1 MRVTLLADAVGL
13 WHGRAMTTA
22 APPANPD
29 MHLRSGLFAGIG
41 AYTLWGLMPIYFV
54 LLKSVPIVQIIANRI
69 IWSAVFVVGILAV
82 RRALPELWATL
93 KSWRLVRPLMVSA
106 VLIATNWMLYVWA
119 VNSGHILAAS
129 LGYFLNPLLNVLL
142 GFAVLRERLQ
152 PLQWVAI
159 GVAGIGVAILAAGA
173 LSTLWVSLGLALS
186 FGLYGLVRKTVV
198 TGPLVGLAA
207 ETLVLLPVALAGFAW
222 WTMQGQL
229 VFGDDTKISLLL
241 AFAGVYTAIPL
252 LLFAFAARRMT
263 LATLGLLQYIGPTLQ
278 MLLGIFVYGEHL
290 STAHKIAFPLIW
302 AALALYSWSAF
313 RANRATR

>member
-1 MRVTLLADAVGL
+1 MLAPVCVL
-13 WHGRAMTTA
+13 WHGRGMTTA
-22 APPANPD
+22 TSTPNPD
-29 MHLRSGLFAGIG
+29 AHLRSGLLAGVG

-82 RRALPELWATL
+82 RRGLPDLWSTL
-93 KSWRLVRPLMVSA
+93 KSWRLMRPLMISA
-106 VLIATNWMLYVWA
+106 VLIATNWMVYVWA
-119 VNSGHILAAS
+119 VNSNHILAAS

-152 PLQWVAI
+152 PMQWVAI

-207 ETLVLLPVALAGFAW
+207 ETLVLLPVAIGGFAW
-222 WTMQGQL
+222 WAMQREL
-229 VFGDDTKISLLL
+229 VFGQNVEISLLL
-241 AFAGVYTAIPL
+241 AFAGIYTAIPL

-313 RANRATR
+313 RQARAGRMLG